1 MIDIH
6 AKKLFQSC
14 WERGCENKVLKF
26 LETSK
31 IEENLLSENTVTKYV
46 FNVFIACLSE
56 LD

>member
-31 IEENLLSENTVTKYV
+31 IEENLLSENTMTKYV
-46 FNVFIACLSE
+46 FNVFIAYFLS
-56 LD
+56 